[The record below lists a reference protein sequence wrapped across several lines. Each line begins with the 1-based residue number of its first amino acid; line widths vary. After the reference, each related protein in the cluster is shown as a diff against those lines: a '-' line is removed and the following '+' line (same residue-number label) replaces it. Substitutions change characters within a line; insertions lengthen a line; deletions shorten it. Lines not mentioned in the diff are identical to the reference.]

1 MKKRLFIS
9 CTGKKLSQR
18 ARALDMYGTRQFK
31 LAKELHHLGWEI
43 TIISAKHGLLD
54 SDTLIETYDQKIDQR
69 RSDSILA
76 EVRNHDFSGTKNY
89 VYGGEL
95 YRRII
100 RAVDS
105 EVIEV
110 IGQNRGNG
118 DHYSALK
125 KITEEERYL

>member
-1 MKKRLFIS
+1 
-9 CTGKKLSQR
+9 
-18 ARALDMYGTRQFK
+18 MYGARQFK

-54 SDTLIETYDQKIDQR
+54 SDTLIETYDQKIDQG

-76 EVRNHDFSGTKNY
+76 EVHNHDFSGTKNY

-105 EVIEV
+105 GVIEV

-125 KITEEERYL
+125 KITEEERYLC